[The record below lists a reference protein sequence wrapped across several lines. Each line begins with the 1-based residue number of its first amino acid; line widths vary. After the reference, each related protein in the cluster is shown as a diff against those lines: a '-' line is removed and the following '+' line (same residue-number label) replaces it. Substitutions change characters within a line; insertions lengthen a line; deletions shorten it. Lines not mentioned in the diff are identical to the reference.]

1 MGSGK
6 CFGGRQCSFAH
17 SRAELREMPDFEA
30 TELCCQFAKQGK
42 CRKGNRCRFAHG
54 EDKLRTAPKDVPP
67 TRMKEAFAHPNQAF
81 LEEPVQNSEMMM
93 MVRAVQ
99 AAMGE
104 LKMLQ
109 VRLMMAEQVA
119 LELGSPGSPTHGFQ
133 LPPGLPPPSADS
145 DHGEFTST
153 KGSWSYPREPVS
165 IFL

>member
-1 MGSGK
+1 
-6 CFGGRQCSFAH
+6 
-17 SRAELREMPDFEA
+17 
-30 TELCCQFAKQGK
+30 
-42 CRKGNRCRFAHG
+42 
-54 EDKLRTAPKDVPP
+54 
-67 TRMKEAFAHPNQAF
+67 MKEAFAHPNQAL

>member
-1 MGSGK
+1 M
-6 CFGGRQCSFAH
+6 
-17 SRAELREMPDFEA
+17 
-30 TELCCQFAKQGK
+30 
-42 CRKGNRCRFAHG
+42 KG
-54 EDKLRTAPKDVPP
+54 
-67 TRMKEAFAHPNQAF
+67 AFAHPNQAF

-119 LELGSPGSPTHGFQ
+119 LELGSPTHGFQ

-153 KGSWSYPREPVS
+153 KGSWSYPPEPVS